1 LTAARPAQLRALPDV
16 PVYRDGVAESPTTP
30 LTTPGGVDQ
39 VLVAIGDITITSDS
53 VVVPQGR
60 YPLRGT
66 TWAVADATR
75 IVTFRPTYAIVLT
88 SVFAVTLLGLLFLL
102 IRRQRLAGHVS
113 ATVVGEGLYHSV
125 TFPPGPESTA
135 HVASLVNQARALA
148 AAIADS
154 E

>member
-1 LTAARPAQLRALPDV
+1 LPGQR
-16 PVYRDGVAESPTTP
+16 VYRDGVTESATTP
-30 LTTPGGVDQ
+30 RTTPGGVDQ
-39 VLVAIGDITITSDS
+39 ALVAIGDITITSDS

-60 YPLRGT
+60 FPLRGT
-66 TWAVADATR
+66 TWTVQDATR

-88 SVFAVTLLGLLFLL
+88 TVFAVTLVGLLFLL
-102 IRRQRLAGHVS
+102 IRRQRMAGHVL

-148 AAIADS
+148 AAIADP

>member
-1 LTAARPAQLRALPDV
+1 VTVVTETPT
-16 PVYRDGVAESPTTP
+16 SPR
-30 LTTPGGVDQ
+30 TTPGGVDQ
-39 VLVAIGDITITSDS
+39 AVVAIGDITITTDS
-53 VVVPQGR
+53 VLAPQGR

-66 TWAVADATR
+66 TWTVQDATR
-75 IVTFRPTYAIVLT
+75 IVMYRPRYAIVLT
-88 SVFAVTLLGLLFLL
+88 AVFAVTLVGLLFLL
-102 IRRQRLAGHVS
+102 IRKQRYGGHVL

-148 AAIADS
+148 AAIADP